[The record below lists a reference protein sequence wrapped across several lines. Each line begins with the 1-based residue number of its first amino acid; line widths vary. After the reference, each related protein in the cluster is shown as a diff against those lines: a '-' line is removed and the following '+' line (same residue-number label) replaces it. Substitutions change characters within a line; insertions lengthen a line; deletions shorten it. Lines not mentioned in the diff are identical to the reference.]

1 DAGLGDL
8 APFDGVFVCDVKQLT
23 MPEIHRLETHVRQ
36 GGGVV
41 FCLGDQVD
49 LASYN
54 ETLLHGGQGL
64 LPCRLLSKP
73 AAPTNT
79 YFHLAADAREYR
91 GPPLDAFT
99 EDNDRIGLL
108 APRFRQYV
116 RAEMVGKGARKV
128 LSFLPASSAP
138 PGTPPPK
145 ELEKLPLNDPAV

>member
-1 DAGLGDL
+1 RVDADDLTPDDVRSAVVTVKDQVPVMLVNGKLAAAKPGGKLADEATEFLRIALNPAGEGVVAGPLPAKPKVVNEKEFNDAGLGDL

-64 LPCRLLSKP
+64 LPCRLLSK
-73 AAPTNT
+73 
-79 YFHLAADAREYR
+79 
-91 GPPLDAFT
+91 
-99 EDNDRIGLL
+99 
-108 APRFRQYV
+108 Q
-116 RAEMVGKGARKV
+116 
-128 LSFLPASSAP
+128 
-138 PGTPPPK
+138 
-145 ELEKLPLNDPAV
+145 